1 MRIDFPAP
9 SSLLAAVYWI
19 LGILGVLAVAMI
31 LWRKRRAAKTNLE
44 APVERHQWWYPGRP
58 SRLVVMVL
66 FTASVVVGFY
76 PSASQWLTSKQLHEM
91 NKTII
96 HEQRSDPD
104 RLSKLK
110 EVVEYNSQLPAI
122 AADSA
127 LGGDVASPNSD
138 AYRRYEQLLV
148 PGPYAAIGAVQIP
161 RIAADIPIY
170 HGTSKWALDHGAGHL
185 FGTSLPVGG
194 KGNRSVITAHSGL
207 ANMELFTRLPELQD
221 GDTFDVVVMG
231 ERFRYR
237 VVERLR
243 VEPTQV
249 EFIAPVPQRDL
260 VTLITCVPV
269 GVNSHRLLVTGERI
283 PLEVKDVP
291 GPMPKIPGFPWW
303 LPLMALLIASSI
315 WYGIKPVDM
324 KNRHVPKRGQN
335 S

>member
-1 MRIDFPAP
+1 
-9 SSLLAAVYWI
+9 
-19 LGILGVLAVAMI
+19 
-31 LWRKRRAAKTNLE
+31 
-44 APVERHQWWYPGRP
+44 
-58 SRLVVMVL
+58 
-66 FTASVVVGFY
+66 
-76 PSASQWLTSKQLHEM
+76 
-91 NKTII
+91 
-96 HEQRSDPD
+96 
-104 RLSKLK
+104 
-110 EVVEYNSQLPAI
+110 
-122 AADSA
+122 
-127 LGGDVASPNSD
+127 
-138 AYRRYEQLLV
+138 
-148 PGPYAAIGAVQIP
+148 
-161 RIAADIPIY
+161 
-170 HGTSKWALDHGAGHL
+170 
-185 FGTSLPVGG
+185 
-194 KGNRSVITAHSGL
+194 
-207 ANMELFTRLPELQD
+207 MELFTRLPELQD

-249 EFIAPVPQRDL
+249 EFIAPVPDPDL

-303 LPLMALLIASSI
+303 LPLMTLLIASSI